1 VAGGAGGLG
10 TPLSEFESATPS
22 VHAAPPRIC
31 SERVERVWSVERYD
45 AAAAEVQVTP
55 TSRLLAL
62 PGGLLPAAGQAAAVR
77 SGDAAATLPDARMIV
92 LDKAHAAALQSVLL
106 RCIWPL
112 QSWASRCA
120 AFQPS
125 FACGSARSPALSLPP
140 CALPNLLA
148 FFLST
153 LCIHAPAPSWGT
165 SRRADW
171 WNRQTLREMLA
182 VVIRN
187 ASQHLTTGAAS
198 YTSSPMKV
206 PCHAL

>member
-1 VAGGAGGLG
+1 M
-10 TPLSEFESATPS
+10 
-22 VHAAPPRIC
+22 
-31 SERVERVWSVERYD
+31 ERVWSVERYD

-62 PGGLLPAAGQAAAVR
+62 PGRLLPASGQAAAVR

-120 AFQPS
+120 ALQR
-125 FACGSARSPALSLPP
+125 SARSPALSFPP
-140 CALPNLLA
+140 DALPNLRA
-148 FFLST
+148 VCFST
-153 LCIHAPAPSWGT
+153 LCIHAAAPSWGT

-171 WNRQTLREMLA
+171 WTRQTLRELLA

-187 ASQHLTTGAAS
+187 G
-198 YTSSPMKV
+198 PW
-206 PCHAL
+206 HARRVLLVSLCRQR